1 MLYVT
6 LDTNLLIDLEEK
18 RKGFKK
24 VLEILDLHNYG
35 KIKICIPA
43 IAASE
48 KLLDAQH
55 VPNYKLFEEYL
66 SNLNIKNSE
75 ELMPLGIVGMC
86 FVGHHLIAGNEL
98 VALDHSIHRILFPN
112 VEPEYRDFCEKRNI
126 KLNGIHRRW
135 RNAKIDV
142 QMLWCH
148 IHYKKDI
155 FITRDKNFKR
165 KSNELNSKVCKVV
178 IMTPHEFLEYSKH
191 LAEQKNE

>member
-1 MLYVT
+1 MLCVT

-18 RKGFKK
+18 RKGFET

-66 SNLNIKNSE
+66 SDLNIKNYE
-75 ELMPLGIVGMC
+75 ELMPLAYFDMC
-86 FVGHHLIAGNEL
+86 FWGHCLWAGDELI
-98 VALDHSIHRILFPN
+98 ALDHSIHRILFPN
-112 VEPEYRDFCEKRNI
+112 IEPEYRDFCEKRNT
-126 KLNGIHRRW
+126 KLNGIHPRW

-148 IHYKKDI
+148 IYHKKDI
-155 FITRDKNFKR
+155 FITRDKNFQR

-191 LAEQKNE
+191 LAEQNNE